1 MLSTFLEERSSAFC
15 AAIGIKALI
24 LTKVEPSLLSEELIA
39 IEAEIAF
46 LAAVKAFLVLNHVLD
61 APETLRH

>member
-1 MLSTFLEERSSAFC
+1 MIFSFLDERFSAFC

-24 LTKVEPSLLSEELIA
+24 LTEVEPSLLSEELIA

-46 LAAVKAFLVLNHVLD
+46 LAAVKAFLVLDHVSG
-61 APETLRH
+61 ASETL